1 MSVIGS
7 GTGPGVAR
15 FLRVDG
21 TYCVLATKR
30 GRVTFL
36 LSMISTMR

>member
-1 MSVIGS
+1 MSLIGS
-7 GTGPGVAR
+7 GTIPGVAR

-30 GRVTFL
+30 GQADFL
-36 LSMISTMR
+36 LSLISTLR